1 MTALKRVI
9 AARLTK
15 IEERSRPVTAAP
27 PYALPRCVPTQERTF
42 LRCIDVRVVIKYRSF
57 ICSLGYIIGIS
68 SDLFQAFVLRCDA
81 SPEDDKFPLIAFWS
95 EKLFG
100 KIASTIE
107 YYDTYNIFI
116 IVFINVFVTFCLSIL
131 HCKFKKKINPI
142 TSFSKK
148 KTLFR
153 IKYKSW

>member
-81 SPEDDKFPLIAFWS
+81 SPEDDKFPLIASWS
-95 EKLFG
+95 EKLFRKIG
-100 KIASTIE
+100 QKKIASTME
-107 YYDTYNIFI
+107 YDIYNIFI
-116 IVFINVFVTFCLSIL
+116 IVFINVSVTFCFLIL
-131 HCKFKKKINPI
+131 HCKLKKN
-142 TSFSKK
+142 
-148 KTLFR
+148 
-153 IKYKSW
+153 

>member
-42 LRCIDVRVVIKYRSF
+42 LRCIDVRIVIKYRSF

-81 SPEDDKFPLIAFWS
+81 SLEDDKFPLIASWS
-95 EKLFG
+95 EKLFRKISQE
-100 KIASTIE
+100 KIASMME
-107 YYDTYNIFI
+107 YDIYNIFI
-116 IVFINVFVTFCLSIL
+116 IVFINVSVTFCFSIL
-131 HCKFKKKINPI
+131 HCKFKKN
-142 TSFSKK
+142 
-148 KTLFR
+148 
-153 IKYKSW
+153 